1 MFILFYFF
9 SFHLAAIKLVQPS
22 LLVFSCYVWFDI
34 LLLLLFFGLIFYY
47 YYYYYYFNLLFL
59 NWYQFCI
66 SFFHCKISWED
77 FIRTVFIYL
86 NLSKIFTTRKEST
99 SEDKI
104 PSQKFKYCRKR
115 LLARAYVPRRPQ
127 YLLLLQKEILRP
139 YLCKQIIY
147 EGNSSSLL
155 TKFALTNI
163 LPNDEKSR

>member
-9 SFHLAAIKLVQPS
+9 HSIWLPLNQYSHHYQFFHVM
-22 LLVFSCYVWFDI
+22 
-34 LLLLLFFGLIFYY
+34 FGLIFYY
-47 YYYYYYFNLLFL
+47 YYYFNLVFL

-66 SFFHCKISWED
+66 LFFHCKISWED

-115 LLARAYVPRRPQ
+115 LLARAYVPRRPS